1 MPKSPLVS
9 VLVSAYGESPYL
21 GDALASVA
29 GQSEEA
35 GSLEVVLVTDR
46 HRPLDRLPEGTRRL
60 AGQVREVI
68 SSEPDKGPFFTR
80 GIRSCQGEIVSFL
93 NDDDLWLPGKVAAV
107 RRWMEPSRTVGFHR
121 GGVHF
126 YDGHPTSPPGWH
138 RLSTRAADKPVRIRR
153 GRSRWPAD
161 LGRYALG
168 FNDSAISVRRE
179 VLESALP
186 YLDRIRASEDTF
198 FLYAALSF
206 SDEMVYDPTPS
217 VLYRTTSLPDP
228 PPLPSPPHDPWHE
241 LHQEF
246 QLRVETYRVIRDAVS
261 NLAPDRAEV
270 LAMADRGVALYELL
284 STLTNPDSTRRRI
297 AVRALELLPSWRIY
311 GPPMNLGLLATAALS
326 LASRRFAS
334 RLLLRAGL
342 GLPRAT
348 GMA

>member
-1 MPKSPLVS
+1 MPKSALVS

-21 GDALASVA
+21 GEALASVA
-29 GQSEEA
+29 GQSEDA
-35 GSLEVVLVTDR
+35 GSLEVVLLTDR
-46 HRPLDRLPEGTRRL
+46 HRPLDRLPEGTRSL
-60 AGQVREVI
+60 AGQFREVI

-80 GIRSCQGEIVSFL
+80 GIRSCQGEIISFL
-93 NDDDLWLPGKVAAV
+93 NDDDLWLPGKVGAV

-126 YDGHPTSPPGWH
+126 YHGQRTPPPGWH
-138 RLSTRAADKPVRIRR
+138 RLTTRATNRPVRIRR
-153 GRSRWPAD
+153 GRNRWPAD

-179 VLESALP
+179 VLEPALP

-206 SDEMVYDPTPS
+206 SDEMVYDPAPS
-217 VLYRTTSLPDP
+217 VLYRTPSLPDP
-228 PPLPSPPHDPWHE
+228 SLPPSPPHGPWPE
-241 LHQEF
+241 LHREF
-246 QLRVETYRVIRDAVS
+246 RLRVETYRILRDAVAT
-261 NLAPDRAEV
+261 LAPDRAEV

-284 STLTNPDSTRRRI
+284 STLTSPDPTRRRI
-297 AVRALELLPSWRIY
+297 AARALELLPSWRIY

-334 RLLLRAGL
+334 QLLLRAGL
-342 GLPRAT
+342 GLPPGPGPA
-348 GMA
+348 